1 MCLMVFKCLMASV
14 EYIFG
19 IFFSILAATLFN
31 LAPIIQ
37 KEALDKMHEI
47 SFSNMKKSLRV
58 MFTNK
63 TWLLGGIIGLSGS
76 IPFIL
81 AMNLAGVSVVQP
93 VMNFGMIILVI
104 FGKKK
109 LGEKLNKFATI
120 SIGLMVAMPF
130 LVGLAN
136 VSNAQTDITE
146 TSTRNNMFIFTGIIL
161 FLILCC
167 WISAKKYPI
176 FLTGIVGLFFA
187 LGAYYMQ
194 AYMSMIAFSGYN
206 FIQDLDSII
215 LRAFTDT
222 NIMVANLYFGVLL
235 IFNGLAAYTLQIG
248 LQKVPASKFN
258 PIQQTINNLVS
269 IISGMLIFGQVVNN
283 WFYYSIGM
291 AFGFISIFILGQYQM
306 PHDSYVEKKEESN

>member
-1 MCLMVFKCLMASV
+1 MASV
-14 EYIFG
+14 EYILG

-37 KEALDKMHEI
+37 KEALDKMQEI
-47 SFSNMKKSLRV
+47 SFSNMKKSLRI

-63 TWLLGGIIGLSGS
+63 TWLLGGLIGLSGS
-76 IPFIL
+76 IPFII

-93 VMNFGMIILVI
+93 VMNFGMIVLII
-104 FGKKK
+104 FAKRK
-109 LGEKLNKFATI
+109 LGEKLNKSAKI

-136 VSNAQTDITE
+136 VSNAKINITE

-167 WISAKKYPI
+167 LIMAKKDPI
-176 FLTGIVGLFFA
+176 FLTGVVGLFFA

-206 FIQDLDSII
+206 FIQNIDSII

-222 NIMVANLYFGVLL
+222 NIFIANIYFCILL
-235 IFNGLAAYTLQIG
+235 FFNGLAAYTLQIG

-258 PIQQTINNLVS
+258 PIQQSINNIVS
-269 IISGMLIFGQVVNN
+269 IISGLLIFGQVVNN
-283 WFYYSIGM
+283 WFYYSIGI

-306 PHDSYVEKKEESN
+306 PQDSYVNKNKESN